1 MTGKLDGR
9 WIAVQEIEENE
20 RRIKAIKG
28 EIIIRRN
35 EHGVPVIVADDFPD
49 ALYGVGL
56 AQACDRGMQMELTRL
71 VARGQMSEHL
81 PANENFITMDRTM
94 RKYDIWGFS
103 RKQEGMLEEGVREEM
118 EAFCR
123 GVNGQFAEDPPA
135 EFGLIGYVPE
145 PWTPA
150 DCIAI
155 GKIMSIVDMDETQGW
170 IRKVIVQMVQKGV
183 TPAMLKEIFVY
194 MTEEPDEAY
203 LEKLR
208 QVKIPDPYV
217 PETVKWAVIP
227 REKTSSH
234 WMIAGSRTATGKAIL
249 CGSPELDSARLP
261 ALWQEVF
268 MRAGDFYCMGVYVP
282 GIPLPALGRTNYLS
296 WSATYSCMDV
306 MDYFLE
312 EVKDG
317 KYRRGE
323 EWVPFEVR
331 EETIKVKDAEP
342 ITARYYENVHG
353 VLEGEPS
360 EDGYYLCL
368 AISHRDAGAL
378 TFAEFSRHYRS
389 RTVEESMD
397 HLARCDALSF
407 NWGLADSAGNIG
419 YQMSGRCPVKP
430 EGWRGVLPLPGWDE
444 TYDWKG
450 FRPPEKNPRL
460 LNPEQGFFGTSNQ
473 DLNYLTD
480 VHIQTMPMS
489 DDRATRIA
497 ELLAERDDH
506 SVESLM
512 EMQYNVYSKHAEW
525 TMPLIRHLL
534 PDSGNGKLLRDWDL
548 VFASDSVAASV
559 FENVYFE
566 LVKTVFG
573 DCGMGREVIEYILN
587 NSELYFMYYGQFDHV
602 LRREESLWFGGRTRD
617 EVYGEAVS
625 RGLAMEAAPFGS
637 TRKVMMK
644 NLVYG
649 DMMPDFNYGP
659 IEIIGCRGTVSQG
672 AIFKAPGD
680 RIGTFSPA
688 IRFISDMSSDKYYSN
703 LAGGP
708 SEKPT
713 SPWYTSEV
721 ENWLAGKYKLI
732 DPGAM

>member
-1 MTGKLDGR
+1 M
-9 WIAVQEIEENE
+9 AVLELEDQELRMQAVN
-20 RRIKAIKG
+20 G
-28 EIIIRRN
+28 EISIKRD
-35 EHGVPVIVADDFPD
+35 EYGTPVIVAGDFQD
-49 ALYGVGL
+49 ALYGLGL
-56 AQACDRGMQMELTRL
+56 VQAHDRGMQMELTRL
-71 VARGQMSEHL
+71 LARGQLSEYL
-81 PANENFITMDRTM
+81 PPNENLTAMDITM

-103 RKQEGMLEEGVREEM
+103 RKQALLLEEGISEEG

-123 GVNGQFAEDPPA
+123 GVNDQFQENPPA

-145 PWTPA
+145 PWGPA

-155 GKIMSIVDMDETQGW
+155 TKIMSMVDMDETQGW
-170 IRKVIVQMVQKGV
+170 IKKVIVQMVQKGV
-183 TPAMLKEIFVY
+183 SAAMLKEIFTY
-194 MTEEPDEAY
+194 MTEEPDEDY

-217 PETVKWAVIP
+217 PETVKWAAIP

-261 ALWQEVF
+261 ALWQEVLLYV
-268 MRAGDFYCMGVYVP
+268 GDLYCMGVYVP

-312 EVKDG
+312 EVRDG
-317 KYRRGE
+317 KYRRGDD
-323 EWVPFEVR
+323 WVPFEIRDEV
-331 EETIKVKDAEP
+331 IKVKDSDP
-342 ITARYYENVHG
+342 VTVRYYENEHG
-353 VLEGEPS
+353 VLEGDAS

-368 AISHRDAGAL
+368 AIAIRDTGAQA
-378 TFAEFSRHYRS
+378 FAEFSRHCRS
-389 RTVEESMD
+389 RTVEESMQ
-397 HLARCDALSF
+397 HLSRADALSF
-407 NWGLADSAGNIG
+407 NWGLADSSGNIG
-419 YQMSGRCPVKP
+419 YQMSGRCPIKP
-430 EGWRGVLPLPGWDE
+430 EGWRGILPLPGWDE
-444 TYDWKG
+444 ACDWKG
-450 FRPPEKNPRL
+450 FYGPEKNPRL
-460 LNPEQGFFGTSNQ
+460 LNPERGYFGTSNQ

-480 VHIQTMPMS
+480 VHIQSMPMS

-506 SVESLM
+506 SIESLM

-525 TMPLIRHLL
+525 IMPLILPLL
-534 PDSGNGKLLRDWDL
+534 PASGNGKLLRDWDL
-548 VFASDSVAASV
+548 VYASDSVAASV

-573 DCGMGREVIEYILN
+573 DYGVGRDVIAYILG
-587 NSELYFMYYGQFDHV
+587 NSELYYMYYGQFDHV
-602 LRREESLWFGGRTRD
+602 LHREESLWFGGKPRD
-617 EVYGEAVS
+617 VVFGEAVA
-625 RGLAMEAAPFGS
+625 RGLEMEAAPFGS
-637 TRKVMMK
+637 TRKVTMK

-672 AIFKAPGD
+672 AIFNAPGG
-680 RIGTFSPA
+680 RVGTFSPA
-688 IRFISDMSSDKYYSN
+688 IRFISDMSSGKYYSC

-713 SPWYTSEV
+713 SKWYTSGIQD
-721 ENWLAGKYKLI
+721 WLDGNYKLI
-732 DPGAM
+732 EP